1 MAVYLSPGVFAVE
14 KDLSALPVNTS
25 GIVPAFIGTANKGPM
40 NTPTLITSSE
50 QYIDTFGEPF
60 PESYL
65 GYAALAYFAE
75 GNIAYVTR
83 IGIECDDG
91 QSADLADVCVD
102 TSGAKIGGWG
112 RIPLFGGIDYGKINL
127 RVPTVDAP
135 ITFHAASVD
144 NITFNDAELSGTHG
158 ASSATLSFTGG
169 GLSAAYNGAIDDSFI
184 ILITGDPDFSDE
196 NPFNNA
202 TYDVIRNSDGVVIS
216 DGTLIAVS
224 DTVSNHINIG
234 TGDDDT
240 GLVGNITITNGV
252 PLGVGDTFTFEAHPD
267 NRGFTIS
274 VEQDVPVT
282 YTFGAVS
289 YTTIASFVAA
299 FNALV
304 GASEDFIAI
313 DGTDTLYIRTDTA
326 GETIQI
332 TGTEAWA
339 LEVGVSKWTYDIPR
353 SYVIATDAGP
363 FNINTSGDRITWEIL
378 STTTNTT
385 IDINLPVGASVAST
399 SVASTIHA
407 GGIVTGTRY
416 LKSTTFYT
424 SDDDRMVV
432 VMTDT
437 TNKFDQ
443 IKLLADYS
451 HVESIKFAENL
462 GILYP
467 YTNAYRVFTDTRV
480 VLPDAGITTPST
492 PLSCENSPA
501 SAACASDSAYYS
513 NIVGFLVATSPGT
526 WLDSFSVTLANYT
539 NTPGLFELL
548 IYDDNGI
555 VIDRIQNFTFDSRDD
570 NFIANKVNPGTQFGG
585 TNGNKYVNWEDRPSY
600 LDNDDTVEDYTPR
613 LPGLLNRKEFSGM
626 ANGIPVDATQ
636 SAEIDAAIIG
646 NPARGTGLYAFS
658 NSDKYDISLLCIPG
672 VSSGSVIAAAL
683 QFCEGRGDCIFLVD
697 PPFGLRPQQMVDWHN
712 GILFSDLANSLN
724 SSYGALYWSWVKVF
738 DQFNRTELFI
748 PPSGHI
754 AGVFARTARVAE
766 TWFAPAG
773 LNRGK
778 LITALELEYVPTQ
791 GERDLMYGFNNAVNP
806 IASFTQDGIVVW
818 GQRTLQRNDTAL
830 DRVNVRMLLIALKKT
845 LRVLLRQFI
854 FEPNDRFLR
863 AQVKNVCDSFMSTI
877 AARRGVT
884 GWKTICDDTNNT
896 PARIDRNELVVSILI
911 KPTRAAEFVELNL
924 AVLRTDQSFSA
935 EEVLQAAGVV

>member
-14 KDLSALPVNTS
+14 KDLSALPINTS
-25 GIVPAFIGTANKGPM
+25 GIVPAFIGTANKGPL

-65 GYAALAYFAE
+65 GYAVLAYLAE

-91 QSADLADVCVD
+91 QSADLSAVCVD
-102 TSGAKIGGWG
+102 TSGNKIGGWG
-112 RIPLFGGIDYGKINL
+112 RIPLFGGIDYGKIYL
-127 RVPTVDAP
+127 RIPTADAP
-135 ITFHAASVD
+135 ITFHAASVN
-144 NITFNDAELSGTHG
+144 NIEFNDAELSGTFG
-158 ASSATLSFTGG
+158 AANATLSFTGG
-169 GLSAAYNGAIDDSFI
+169 GLSSAYTGAIDDSFV
-184 ILITGDPDFSDE
+184 ILITGDPDFSDT

-202 TYDVIRNSDGVVIS
+202 TYQVIRNSDGVVIS
-216 DGTLIAVS
+216 DGTLGAVS
-224 DTVSNHINIG
+224 DTVSSHIAIG
-234 TGDDDT
+234 EGDEDT

-267 NRGFTIS
+267 NRLFTIS
-274 VEQDVPVT
+274 IEGGAATTLQ
-282 YTFGAVS
+282 FGALS
-289 YTTIASFVAA
+289 YTTIAAFVAA

-304 GASEDFIAI
+304 TAEDYIAV
-313 DGTDTLYIRTDTA
+313 DGDDTLYIRTETA

-339 LEVGVSKWTYDIPR
+339 LEVGVAKWTYDIPR

-363 FNINTSGDRITWEIL
+363 FNINTAGDRVTWEVL
-378 STTTNTT
+378 SGTTRTVV
-385 IDINLPVGASVAST
+385 DINVPVGSSISSASLAN
-399 SVASTIHA
+399 TIHA
-407 GGIVTGTRY
+407 GGIVSGTRY
-416 LKSTTFYT
+416 LMAITFNT
-424 SDDDRMVV
+424 SDDDSVVV

-437 TNKFDQ
+437 TNKYDQ
-443 IKLLADYS
+443 LKLLADYS
-451 HVESIKFAENL
+451 HSETIKFAENL

-467 YTNAYRVFTDTRV
+467 YTNAYRVFSDARV
-480 VLPDAGITTPST
+480 VLPDAGVVTPST
-492 PLSCENSPA
+492 PLSCENDPA
-501 SAACASDSAYYS
+501 SSACAADSAYYG

-526 WLDSFSVTLANYT
+526 WLDDFSVTLRNYT
-539 NTPGLFELL
+539 NTPGLYELL
-548 IYDDNGI
+548 VYDNNGI
-555 VIDRIQNFTFDSRDD
+555 LADRIQNFTFDSRDD
-570 NFIANKVNPGTQFGG
+570 NFIASKVNPGTQFGG

-600 LDNDDTVEDYTPR
+600 LDNDDTVDGYEPR
-613 LPGLLNRKEFSGM
+613 LPGLVNRKEFDGM
-626 ANGIPVDATQ
+626 ANGIPSDATQ
-636 SAEIDAAIIG
+636 SADVDAAIIG
-646 NPARGTGLYAFS
+646 NPARGTGLYTFS

-683 QFCEGRGDCIFLVD
+683 QFCESRGDCVFLVD

-738 DQFNRTELFI
+738 DQFNRTELFV

-754 AGVFARTARVAE
+754 AAVFARTARVAE

-773 LNRGK
+773 LNRGR
-778 LITALELEYVPTQ
+778 LITALALEYVPSQ
-791 GERDLMYGFNNAVNP
+791 GERDAMYGFNNAINP
-806 IASFTQDGIVVW
+806 IADFTQDGIVVW

-830 DRVNVRMLLIALKKT
+830 DRVNVRMLLIAIKKS

-854 FEPNDRFLR
+854 FEPNDKFLR
-863 AQVKNVCDSFMSTI
+863 AQVTNVCDSFMSTI
-877 AARRGVT
+877 AAKRGVT
-884 GWKTICDDTNNT
+884 GWKVICNDTNNT
-896 PARIDRNELVVSILI
+896 PARIDRNEMVVSILI
-911 KPTRAAEFVELNL
+911 KPTRAAEFIELNL

-935 EEVLQAAGVV
+935 EEVLQAAGVA